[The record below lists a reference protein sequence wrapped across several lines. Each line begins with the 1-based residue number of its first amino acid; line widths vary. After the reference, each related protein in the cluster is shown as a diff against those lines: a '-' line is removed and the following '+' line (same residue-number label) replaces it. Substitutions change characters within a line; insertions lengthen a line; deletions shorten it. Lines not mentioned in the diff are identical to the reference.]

1 MATVKSGFAKY
12 RTCVRIVY
20 TLGLIGLLVC
30 FAQWF
35 LVGHIEQ
42 VGLGWSYMTLRC
54 LWALFMLLQT
64 ICIVLCML
72 MIRYTKCPRCGKSV
86 LSKWWNYDRG
96 KRIMK
101 CERIHCPHC
110 EAEIETK

>member
-20 TLGLIGLLVC
+20 TLSFICLLGC
-30 FAQWF
+30 FPQWF
-35 LVGHIEQ
+35 LVRHIEQ
-42 VGLGWSYMTLRC
+42 VGLDLLYMTSQC
-54 LWALFMLLQT
+54 LLALFMLLQT
-64 ICIVLCML
+64 ICFVLCML
-72 MIRYTKCPRCGKSV
+72 MIRYTKCPHCGKSV
-86 LSKWWNYDRG
+86 LSKWWNYNRV

-110 EAEIETK
+110 DAEIETK